1 MTNEQRSNLITQACS
16 ARTNAHAPYSHFA
29 VGAALLTET
38 GEVFV
43 GVNVENASFGL
54 TICAERVA
62 FGTAIAAGYR
72 KFQALAVATPGGHS
86 PCGACRQVAVEFCD
100 NLAVLLIDTDSPD
113 HVTETDIQ
121 TLLPGRFDFPQ

>member
-16 ARTNAHAPYSHFA
+16 ARTNAYAPYSHFA

-72 KFQALAVATPGGHS
+72 KFQALAVATSGGHS

-100 NLAVLLIDTDSPD
+100 KLAVLLIDTDSPD